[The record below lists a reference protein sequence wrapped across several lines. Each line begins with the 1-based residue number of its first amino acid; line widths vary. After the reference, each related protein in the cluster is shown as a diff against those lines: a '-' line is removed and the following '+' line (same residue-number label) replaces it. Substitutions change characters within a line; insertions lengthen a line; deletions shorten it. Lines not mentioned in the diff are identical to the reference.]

1 MAEISPE
8 DRLALHEFSVRYR
21 EAYAKSNPLSELHLE
36 TIQDAIRGEY
46 EREQD
51 AKRSPSVEPPTPA
64 KEKEREPEE
73 PEP

>member
-21 EAYAKSNPLSELHLE
+21 EAYAKSHPLSELHLE
-36 TIQDAIRGEY
+36 TIQDAVRGEY

-51 AKRSPSVEPPTPA
+51 AKRSPSVEPPSPTP
-64 KEKEREPEE
+64 EREPEE